1 MSEDEKKLYKL
12 LGSLSGIP
20 EHAAELVREVEEAAD
35 EDKITLI
42 RADAGPRVG
51 PVIVITETRDKS
63 VEAINELIGASGAV
77 LLSCARTIAEAA
89 EMPVEQVLVIIVS
102 GTVRMMAQMQEAE
115 EEAADESI
123 H

>member
-89 EMPVEQVLVIIVS
+89 E
-102 GTVRMMAQMQEAE
+102 
-115 EEAADESI
+115 
-123 H
+123 